1 MRYMKTVR
9 ISLLLMLCFYINT
22 ISAQEKNRQFYQ
34 LKTYTFSTDEQLEQ
48 TDDFLKNAYLPA
60 LKRQNIGNIGVFK
73 PKTYAPNDT
82 LQRTILLIPF
92 ASLEAFEALE
102 TQLLNDITFQRDGA
116 DFITAAHDK
125 QPYVRIGSILLKAF
139 EDMPMLK
146 PSPLQS
152 ERKDRIYELRSYQS
166 PTLAYHQNKLEMFNA
181 GGEVTLFDDLGFNA
195 VFYSSVLSGPD
206 MPNLVYMVTFK
217 DEASRD
223 AHWKA
228 FSDSPIWQK
237 LSALPKYQ
245 DNVSHIDSVFLYPTD
260 YSDY

>member
-1 MRYMKTVR
+1 MSYLKILRT
-9 ISLLLMLCFYINT
+9 SLLLMLCLAVHT
-22 ISAQEKNRQFYQ
+22 ISAQEGNRQFYQ
-34 LKTYTFSTDEQLEQ
+34 LKTYTFSTDKQVQQ

-60 LKRQNIGNIGVFK
+60 LKRQNIENIGVFK
-73 PKTYAPNDT
+73 PKTYAPGDT
-82 LQRTILLIPF
+82 LQRTVVLIPF

-102 TQLLNDITFQRDGA
+102 MQLLNDKAFQQDGA
-116 DFITAAHDK
+116 DFINAAHDK

-146 PSPLQS
+146 PTTLQG

-166 PTLAYHQNKLEMFNA
+166 PTVAYHQNKVEMFNA
-181 GGEVTLFDDLGFNA
+181 GGEVTLFDALGFNA
-195 VFYSSVLSGPD
+195 VFYSSVLAGSD
-206 MPNLVYMVTFK
+206 MPNLMYMVTFK

-228 FSDSPIWQK
+228 FSDSPIWKK
-237 LSALPKYQ
+237 LAALPKYQ
-245 DNVSHIDSVFLYPTD
+245 DNVSHIDSTFLFPTD